1 MRNSYLSI
9 EQNTDTISINQKL
22 HALGER
28 LSTWLMRYRTRIQLA
43 KLDDRM
49 LGDIGISR
57 VDALQESSKPFW
69 KN

>member
-1 MRNSYLSI
+1 MRNLILPIMHNSYTDSI
-9 EQNTDTISINQKL
+9 KSKL
-22 HALGER
+22 QDLIGK
-28 LSTWLMRYRTRIQLA
+28 LSTWLTRYRTRIQLA

-49 LGDIGISR
+49 LGDIGITR

>member
-1 MRNSYLSI
+1 MRNYSLSI
-9 EQNTDTISINQKL
+9 ERNTGTVSVNRKL
-22 HALGER
+22 HALAEK
-28 LSTWLMRYRTRIQLA
+28 LSTWLMHYRTRMQLA

-57 VDALQESSKPFW
+57 VDALQESSIPFW